1 MYSLPITEVNNNIQ
15 TMVVIITVEML
26 QENQQNVECATVQES
41 AGCAQAGEKNDILVI
56 MEFQEA

>member
-1 MYSLPITEVNNNIQ
+1 
-15 TMVVIITVEML
+15 MVVIITVEML

-41 AGCAQAGEKNDILVI
+41 AGCAQAGEKNDILEI